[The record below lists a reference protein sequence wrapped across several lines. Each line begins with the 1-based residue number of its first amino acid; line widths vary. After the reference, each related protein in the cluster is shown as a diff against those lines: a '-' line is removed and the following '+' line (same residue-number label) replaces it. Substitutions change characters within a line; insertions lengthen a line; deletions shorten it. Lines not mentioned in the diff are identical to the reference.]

1 MGDFQTVKA
10 NTPRM
15 TDGEFMRF
23 LQDNPDLRIER
34 DANKVI
40 YIMAPNF
47 TRSSIINGII
57 IAQLSK
63 WNLKSKSGFI
73 IDAMGSYLLPDNSLR
88 MPDVAWIAKSSWKKL
103 SQEERKK
110 FVKLVPEFVVEV
122 KSSSDSLVELQQ
134 KMKMYVGNGVKLGWL
149 IDPAREKVWIYRGNG
164 ETDTVSGFDRSL
176 SGENVLKGFTLKLR
190 ELRID

>member
-1 MGDFQTVKA
+1 MHDFQTVKA

-23 LQDNPDLRIER
+23 LEDNPDLRIER

-40 YIMAPNF
+40 YIMASNF

-63 WNLKSKSGFI
+63 WNSKNKSGFI
-73 IDAMGSYLLPDNSLR
+73 TDAMGSYLLPDNSLR

-110 FVKLVPEFVVEV
+110 FVKLVPGFVVEV
-122 KSSSDSLVELQQ
+122 KSSSDSLAELQQ
-134 KMKMYVGNGVKLGWL
+134 KMNIGNGVKLGWL
-149 IDPAREKVWIYRGNG
+149 IDPAREKVWIYRDNG
-164 ETDTVSGFDRSL
+164 ETDTAIGFDRSL

-190 ELRID
+190 ELHID